1 MPWLVST
8 TDRLCDHLT
17 MTRKIVFWTHLVIG
31 VAAGVAIL
39 VMSVTGVLLAFER
52 QILQFVDR
60 DLRSVTVP
68 ADTRP
73 RPLAEMLRTV
83 AASRGAQPGA
93 VVVRPGPSSAV
104 ELSLGRE
111 GSVFVDP
118 YTGAILG
125 EGSKQAREVFG
136 AVERVHRTLGE
147 PLRSRGP
154 LRAFGA
160 ASNLVFLLLALSG
173 PYLWLPRRW
182 SWAAVRSGAIFRPGL
197 RGRAR
202 DWNWHNSVGLWCAL
216 PLVLITATGVVMSY
230 PWANALLFR
239 LAGSPLPQ
247 RPGGPPGAR
256 PEGAGRAPAAPVVL
270 AADLDRAAAVAGA
283 SRTGWRTMTLRVPA
297 PTDANVSVSLDAG
310 TGGQAEKR
318 TEVVVD
324 TRSGQIVKTTGFADG
339 SLGQRLRVLA
349 RFTHTGES
357 LGLPGQAIA
366 ALASAGGALLAWTGL
381 SLAWRRF
388 RAWRT
393 RKPLEA
399 VAAELA

>member
-1 MPWLVST
+1 
-8 TDRLCDHLT
+8 

-60 DLRSVTVP
+60 DLRSVAVP
-68 ADTRP
+68 ADARP

-93 VVVRPGPSSAV
+93 IVVRPGPSSAV

-239 LAGSPLPQ
+239 LARSPCRSARAVLPAPAP
-247 RPGGPPGAR
+247 RARAAR
-256 PEGAGRAPAAPVVL
+256 PLRRSCSRPTSTAPPQWPARAGRA
-270 AADLDRAAAVAGA
+270 GA
-283 SRTGWRTMTLRVPA
+283 R
-297 PTDANVSVSLDAG
+297 
-310 TGGQAEKR
+310 
-318 TEVVVD
+318 
-324 TRSGQIVKTTGFADG
+324 
-339 SLGQRLRVLA
+339 
-349 RFTHTGES
+349 
-357 LGLPGQAIA
+357 
-366 ALASAGGALLAWTGL
+366 
-381 SLAWRRF
+381 
-388 RAWRT
+388 
-393 RKPLEA
+393 
-399 VAAELA
+399 

>member
-1 MPWLVST
+1 M
-8 TDRLCDHLT
+8 
-17 MTRKIVFWTHLVIG
+17 FWTHLVIG

-52 QILQFVDR
+52 QILQLVDR
-60 DLRSVTVP
+60 DLRTVAVP
-68 ADTRP
+68 ADTGT
-73 RPLAEMLRTV
+73 RPLAEMLSTV
-83 AASRGAQPGA
+83 AASRGAQPSA
-93 VVVRPGPSSAV
+93 IVVRPGTASAV
-104 ELSLGRE
+104 ELALGRE

-125 EGSKQAREVFG
+125 EGSKKARGIFG

-160 ASNLVFLLLALSG
+160 ASNLAFLLLALSG

-182 SWAAVRSGAIFRPGL
+182 SWAAVRSGSIFRLSL

-239 LAGSPLPQ
+239 LAGSPVPS
-247 RPGGPPGAR
+247 RPGGPGGPGGPAR
-256 PEGAGRAPAAPVVL
+256 PEGGARPDAGGRTSATPTL

-283 SRTGWRTMTLRVPA
+283 SRTDWRTMTLRIPA
-297 PTDANVSVSLDAG
+297 PTDTKVSVSLDSG

-324 TRSGQIVKTTGFADG
+324 TQSGQIVKTTGFADG

-366 ALASAGGALLAWTGL
+366 ALASAGGALLVWTGL

-388 RAWRT
+388 RAWRS
-393 RKPLEA
+393 RRPLED
-399 VAAELA
+399 VAAA